1 MNGFGKYLG
10 RTIGAVACVMMLALP
25 FSAAAETV
33 EVAPGVQVT
42 KRSYT
47 APTNEQP
54 FFGFAAKNSEDKA
67 ADEKFVSAI
76 VAATGTREKAFEE
89 ITKRAWRALNTGK
102 IREAALRFNQAFLI
116 SPEESAVYHGFAVVA
131 QFRFNDFEAAD
142 ELFKIALK
150 QPDPVKALRADYG
163 RMLLIAKRPRDA
175 EPVLEQAVKDAPDF
189 GDAWTNLAV
198 ARFQNG
204 DAAAACAA
212 AEEAGKRRP
221 SNNSG
226 DDLAAVRKAAQC
238 K

>member
-1 MNGFGKYLG
+1 MNRFEEYFR
-10 RTIGAVACVMMLALP
+10 RTIGAVTFVVTIASALP
-25 FSAAAETV
+25 AAAETV

-54 FFGFAAKNSEDKA
+54 FFGFAAKNAEEKA

-76 VAATGTREKAFEE
+76 IAATGTREKAFEE
-89 ITKRAWRALNTGK
+89 VTRRAWRALNTGK

-116 SPEESAVYHGFAVVA
+116 SPEESSVYHGFAVVA
-131 QFRFNDFEAAD
+131 QFRFNDFDAAD
-142 ELFKIALK
+142 ELFRIALK

-175 EPVLEQAVKDAPDF
+175 EPVLEQAVKEAPDL

-204 DAAAACAA
+204 DAAAACVA

-226 DDLAAVRKAAQC
+226 DDLATVRKAAQC

>member
-1 MNGFGKYLG
+1 MNRFEEYFR
-10 RTIGAVACVMMLALP
+10 RTIGAVTFVVTIASALP
-25 FSAAAETV
+25 AAAETV

-54 FFGFAAKNSEDKA
+54 FFGFAAKNAEEKA

-76 VAATGTREKAFEE
+76 IAATGTREKAFEE
-89 ITKRAWRALNTGK
+89 VTRRAWRALNTGK

-116 SPEESAVYHGFAVVA
+116 SPEESSVYHGFAVVA
-131 QFRFNDFEAAD
+131 QFRFNDFDAAD
-142 ELFKIALK
+142 ELFRIALK

-175 EPVLEQAVKDAPDF
+175 EPVLEQAVKEAPDL